1 MEDMVNNPV
10 DLNRPQ
16 LLSVLNLAQS
26 EVNIEGRG
34 TGKSYKIGW
43 EINKIVRTMPR
54 SVTAITGR
62 TFGQIYTRTLPSSLK
77 FLEKI
82 GYQKDLD
89 YVIGVKPPA
98 GWLKPWETITKFD
111 NFISFSN
118 GTGFLLLSQEREGSA
133 RGPNID
139 REIVDEA
146 LTLNKERYDQEVSP
160 ANRGNEEHFGKASDN
175 PIMQHHGFRYVSS
188 MPYSQDQK
196 WLLNFG
202 DYYMEE
208 AGIML
213 FDIWNRIVKM
223 QIQLIEAKTTN
234 DTVLFKNI
242 WNEIYRLKNQITPFV
257 SKSGVLF
264 VLANAF
270 DNLQNLGFAHLYG
283 GNSKLDHRQ
292 G

>member
-1 MEDMVNNPV
+1 MIELYSNPV

-82 GYQKDLD
+82 GFQKDLD
-89 YVIGVKPPA
+89 YVIGVKPPP

-118 GTGFLLLSQEREGSA
+118 GTGFLLLS
-133 RGPNID
+133 
-139 REIVDEA
+139 
-146 LTLNKERYDQEVSP
+146 
-160 ANRGNEEHFGKASDN
+160 
-175 PIMQHHGFRYVSS
+175 
-188 MPYSQDQK
+188 
-196 WLLNFG
+196 
-202 DYYMEE
+202 
-208 AGIML
+208 
-213 FDIWNRIVKM
+213 
-223 QIQLIEAKTTN
+223 
-234 DTVLFKNI
+234 
-242 WNEIYRLKNQITPFV
+242 
-257 SKSGVLF
+257 
-264 VLANAF
+264 
-270 DNLQNLGFAHLYG
+270 
-283 GNSKLDHRQ
+283 
-292 G
+292 